1 VNSQEG
7 VTYEEALSSDED
19 EGIIHNNNLVD
30 STKCVLVSLDK
41 ACLRLKFMIKFVFSI
56 LPLL

>member
-1 VNSQEG
+1 LHHIEDQEENSQEG

-30 STKCVLVSLDK
+30 NTKCVGVSG
-41 ACLRLKFMIKFVFSI
+41 
-56 LPLL
+56 